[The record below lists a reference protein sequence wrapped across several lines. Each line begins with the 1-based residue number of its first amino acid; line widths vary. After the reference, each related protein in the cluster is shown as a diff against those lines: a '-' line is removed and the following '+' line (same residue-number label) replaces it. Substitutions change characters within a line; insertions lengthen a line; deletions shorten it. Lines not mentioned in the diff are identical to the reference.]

1 MARPPAADR
10 QRRRIA
16 RRRARE
22 PGGAR
27 TNRFLVSFND
37 DELELLNEAAM
48 RDNTALAAWVADA
61 ALAVAK
67 ETLVPV
73 SADAKEVLQELIESR
88 NQLKR
93 VGVNHNQIAKTLN
106 SDGTVA
112 DGQMGSVYRLLERA
126 IRRVDEATLQL
137 MRERQPRS

>member
-1 MARPPAADR
+1 
-10 QRRRIA
+10 
-16 RRRARE
+16 
-22 PGGAR
+22 
-27 TNRFLVSFND
+27 VSFND